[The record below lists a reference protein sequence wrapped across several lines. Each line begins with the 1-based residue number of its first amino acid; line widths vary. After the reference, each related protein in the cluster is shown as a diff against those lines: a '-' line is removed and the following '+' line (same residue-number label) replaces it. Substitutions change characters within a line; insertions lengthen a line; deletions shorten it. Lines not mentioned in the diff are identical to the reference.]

1 LDIAVID
8 ELGDQMK
15 KHQYSKTRRLQKGA
29 SLLEGIAYLG
39 IAAIVVIGAIALLN
53 TAFSSANSN
62 ELNSELS
69 AIQTATRKLFMTTQG
84 NYGSAD
90 FTEALVAAKG
100 FPQTLVASGTAVAN
114 AWGGSVAVAPTT
126 SGSQFTITYTN
137 VPSDVCLTALTSTTD
152 GWVSVKV
159 GSGGATNPPFT
170 PAAAKTAC
178 GSGPTT
184 MVWTSN

>member
-1 LDIAVID
+1 MDRVVIG

-84 NYGSAD
+84 NYGTAD
-90 FTEALVAAKG
+90 VTGALQAAKA
-100 FPQTLVASGTAVAN
+100 FPQTLVASGTAIAN
-114 AWGGSVAVAPTT
+114 AWGGGVTVAPTT

-137 VPSDVCLTALTSTTD
+137 VPSDVCITALTSTSD

-159 GSGGATNPPFT
+159 GTASALTPPIA
-170 PAAAKTAC
+170 PASAKTSC
-178 GSGPTT
+178 GSAPVT
-184 MVWTSN
+184 MVWLSN